1 MKEVK
6 EWKGKG
12 QTMKITIESI
22 PSAEFNRVVKKY
34 FDVLEYK
41 KTSANECALRF
52 YNGYLTLSASA
63 WRVRDGWEGRSP
75 RKNVEVCPNICI
87 WQWPPSCKKCVEF
100 PNAQIMD
107 DDFQSNVKNEFE
119 RMIECEKEKMPLF
132 PELLDDIVFIW
143 QSRQTRRLYKLARH
157 SFRKNKTTY
166 RFFDELQK
174 LQKEKH
180 DMAS

>member
-1 MKEVK
+1 
-6 EWKGKG
+6 
-12 QTMKITIESI
+12 MKITIESI

-41 KTSANECALRF
+41 KTSANEYALRF

-63 WRVRDGWEGRSP
+63 WRVFDGWEGKP
-75 RKNVEVCPNICI
+75 PEKKVEVCPNICI
-87 WQWPPSCKKCVEF
+87 WQWPPTCKKCVAF
-100 PNAQIMD
+100 PDAEIMG
-107 DDFQSNVKNEFE
+107 DDFQYQVKNKFE

-132 PELLDDIVFIW
+132 PELLADIYYIW
-143 QSRQTRRLYKLARH
+143 QSRQTRRFYKLARH

-166 RFFDELQK
+166 RFFNELQK